1 MTDGEINEL
10 ATRILRDRLNQFGFA
25 QVRVK
30 SELDFD
36 GTPIIR
42 VIARYENGR
51 VPTDKLIDSLDDIR
65 TELIQRG
72 EDRFVFLDSEYPGQ
86 ATEGDDDEEE

>member
-36 GTPIIR
+36 GMPIIR
-42 VIARYENGR
+42 VIARYEN
-51 VPTDKLIDSLDDIR
+51 
-65 TELIQRG
+65 
-72 EDRFVFLDSEYPGQ
+72 
-86 ATEGDDDEEE
+86 